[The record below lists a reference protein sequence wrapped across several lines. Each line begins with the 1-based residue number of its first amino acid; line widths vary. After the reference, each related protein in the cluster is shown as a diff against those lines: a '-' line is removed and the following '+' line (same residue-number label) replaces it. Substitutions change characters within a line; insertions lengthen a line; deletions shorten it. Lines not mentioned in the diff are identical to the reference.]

1 MLNNTYITKIS
12 LKEKS
17 QKDKPQGFITDTDTN
32 YIYDSRALTLLSE
45 SVVNIGSAL
54 RNASQYTVDLLNSI
68 NVQINQ
74 IAINDANPSAQ
85 EILTA
90 TEQMATINNYTIHD
104 ALQNMINQLNNE
116 RR

>member
-17 QKDKPQGFITDTDTN
+17 QKDKPQGFITDSDTN
-32 YIYDSRALTLLSE
+32 YIYDSRALTLLGE

-54 RNASQYTVDLLNSI
+54 RNASQYTIDLLDSI
-68 NVQINQ
+68 NVQVNQ
-74 IAINDANPSAQ
+74 VIANDANISAQ
-85 EILTA
+85 EILTTA
-90 TEQMATINNYTIHD
+90 NQMATINTYTIHD
-104 ALQNMINQLNNE
+104 ALQNIINRLNNE

>member
-17 QKDKPQGFITDTDTN
+17 QGFIADSDTN
-32 YIYDSRALTLLSE
+32 YIYDSRGLTLLGE

-54 RNASQYTVDLLNSI
+54 RNASQYTIDLLNSI
-68 NVQINQ
+68 NMQVDQVV
-74 IAINDANPSAQ
+74 ANDTNISAQ
-85 EILTA
+85 EILTTA
-90 TEQMATINNYTIHD
+90 DQMATTNTYTIHD
-104 ALQNMINQLNNE
+104 ALQNIINQLNNE